1 MKIKQSSSSTQV
13 VVRSANTGLAPLDG
27 QPTAAELEA
36 QVTNAV
42 QAIRLV
48 ATPTATWTAY
58 AKALRYLGAWMQ
70 LRTGHS
76 LALPVS
82 VPHVQL
88 FILDHFGHAE
98 RVALPSGE
106 MQLVLQPRMPPE
118 VDAALVAAGYK
129 AELGLHRMT
138 TIDHRLS
145 VLSWAHG
152 EKSLD
157 SPCQDP
163 AVRRLLADCRKIAK
177 ELGQAPRTK
186 TAATQNGLDGM
197 LSTCDDSLEGRRDR
211 ALLLFGWSSG
221 GRRRSEIA
229 AAEVRDLEWMG
240 ADTAIFRMRRSKT
253 GDSGP
258 KPVKDEAAVA
268 LRDWLA
274 AAKITEGALFRRLW
288 GPKVGERLSAHA
300 IAAIVKRRAS
310 QAGLPGDFAGHSLR
324 RGFVT
329 EAGLND
335 IPLAQTMAMTGHR
348 LTKSVVRYSE
358 VGDVL
363 NSKASNLL
371 NLGRKKVR

>member
-1 MKIKQSSSSTQV
+1 MKSCKLSP
-13 VVRSANTGLAPLDG
+13 LAPARKPTKDAAL
-27 QPTAAELEA
+27 QPLVDPGDMATLEA
-36 QVTNAV
+36 QVATAV
-42 QAIRLV
+42 ESMRLV

-58 AKALRYLGAWMQ
+58 AKALRYIGAWMQ
-70 LRTGHS
+70 LRLGEP

-82 VPHVQL
+82 VPHAQL
-88 FILDHFGHAE
+88 FILDHFGHPE
-98 RVALPSGE
+98 RVTLPNGE
-106 MQLVLQPRMPPE
+106 MQLLLQQRMPVE
-118 VDAALVAAGYK
+118 IDAALVAAGYK

-152 EKSLD
+152 ERGLE

-163 AVRRLLADCRKIAK
+163 AVRNLLADCRKIAK

-186 TAATQNGLDGM
+186 TAATQSGLDLM
-197 LSTCDDSLEGRRDR
+197 LATCDNSLEGRRDR

-258 KPVKDEAAVA
+258 KPVKGEAAAA
-268 LRDWLA
+268 LREWLA
-274 AAKITEGALFRRLW
+274 AAKITDGALFRRLW

-300 IAAIVKRRAS
+300 IAAIVKRRAA

-363 NSKASNLL
+363 SSKASDLL
-371 NLGRKKVR
+371 RLGRKRK

>member
-1 MKIKQSSSSTQV
+1 M
-13 VVRSANTGLAPLDG
+13 L
-27 QPTAAELEA
+27 
-36 QVTNAV
+36 
-42 QAIRLV
+42 
-48 ATPTATWTAY
+48 
-58 AKALRYLGAWMQ
+58 
-70 LRTGHS
+70 LRTGKA

-82 VPHVQL
+82 VAHVQL

-98 RVALPSGE
+98 RIAQPQGE
-106 MQLVLQPRMPPE
+106 PQLVLQQRLPPE
-118 VDAALVAAGYK
+118 VDSALVAAGYK

-152 EKSLD
+152 EKGLE

-163 AVRRLLADCRKIAK
+163 GVRRLLADCRKLAK

-186 TAATQNGLDGM
+186 TAATQNGLDVM
-197 LSTCDDSLEGRRDR
+197 LATCDDSLEGKRDR

-240 ADTAIFRMRRSKT
+240 ADTAVFRMRRSKT

-258 KPVKDEAAVA
+258 KPVKDEAAIA
-268 LRDWLA
+268 LREWLA
-274 AAKITEGALFRRLW
+274 AAKITDGALFRRLW

-300 IAAIVKRRAS
+300 IAAIVKRRAA

-358 VGDVL
+358 IGDVL
-363 NSKASNLL
+363 SSKASDLL
-371 NLGRKKVR
+371 KLGRKRK

>member
-1 MKIKQSSSSTQV
+1 MKINRVHDASPLALLAS
-13 VVRSANTGLAPLDG
+13 NTGLSPLEG
-27 QPTAAELEA
+27 SPTATELETQVA
-36 QVTNAV
+36 QAI
-42 QAIRLV
+42 QSIRLV

-58 AKALRYLGAWMQ
+58 AKALRYIGAWMQ
-70 LRTGHS
+70 LRTS
-76 LALPVS
+76 QALELPVS
-82 VPHVQL
+82 VAHVQL
-88 FILDHFGHAE
+88 FILDHFGHPE
-98 RVALPSGE
+98 RVALPSGD
-106 MQLVLQPRMPPE
+106 MQLVLQQRMPPE

-152 EKSLD
+152 EKSLE

-197 LSTCDDSLEGRRDR
+197 LATCDDSLEGRRDR

-258 KPVKDEAAVA
+258 KPVKDEAAIA

-274 AAKITEGALFRRLW
+274 AARIAEGALFRRLW

-300 IAAIVKRRAS
+300 IAAIVKRRAAL
-310 QAGLPGDFAGHSLR
+310 AGLPGDFAGHSLR

>member
-1 MKIKQSSSSTQV
+1 MKTNDISSLSPLKPRAAPAELPSINGPSS
-13 VVRSANTGLAPLDG
+13 A
-27 QPTAAELEA
+27 TALEA
-36 QVTNAV
+36 QVAQAV

-58 AKALRYLGAWMQ
+58 AKALRYWGAWMQ
-70 LRTGHS
+70 LRAGQALT
-76 LALPVS
+76 LPVS
-82 VPHVQL
+82 VAHVQL

-98 RVALPSGE
+98 RNAQPKGE
-106 MQLVLQPRMPPE
+106 PRLVLQQRLPPE
-118 VDAALVAAGYK
+118 VDSALVAAGYK

-152 EKSLD
+152 EKGLE

-163 AVRRLLADCRKIAK
+163 GVRRLLADCRKLAK

-186 TAATQNGLDGM
+186 TAATQNGLDVM
-197 LSTCDDSLEGRRDR
+197 LATCDDSLVGKRDR

-258 KPVKDEAAVA
+258 KPVKDEAALA

-274 AAKITEGALFRRLW
+274 AAKITDGALFRRLW

-300 IAAIVKRRAS
+300 IAAIVKRRAA

-363 NSKASNLL
+363 SSKASDLL
-371 NLGRKKVR
+371 KLGRTKSK

>member
-1 MKIKQSSSSTQV
+1 MKIKQKHDASTLVAHSS
-13 VVRSANTGLAPLDG
+13 NTGLAPQNE

-36 QVTNAV
+36 QVANAV

-58 AKALRYLGAWMQ
+58 AKALRYVGAWTQ
-70 LRTGHS
+70 LRTGQALS
-76 LALPVS
+76 LPVS
-82 VPHVQL
+82 VAHVQL

-98 RVALPSGE
+98 RVAVPNGE
-106 MQLVLQPRMPPE
+106 MQLVLRQRMPAD

-129 AELGLHRMT
+129 TELGLHRMT

-152 EKSLD
+152 EKSLE

-163 AVRRLLADCRKIAK
+163 AVRRLLVDCRKIAK

-186 TAATQNGLDGM
+186 TAATQNGLDVM
-197 LSTCDDSLEGRRDR
+197 LATCDDSLEGKRDR

-240 ADTAIFRMRRSKT
+240 VDTAVFRMRRSKT

-258 KPVKDEAAVA
+258 KPVKDEAAIA

-274 AAKITEGALFRRLW
+274 AAKITDGALFRRLW
-288 GPKVGERLSAHA
+288 GPRVGERLSAHA
-300 IAAIVKRRAS
+300 IAAIVKRRAA

-363 NSKASNLL
+363 SSKASDLL
-371 NLGRKKVR
+371 KLGRTKLK

>member
-1 MKIKQSSSSTQV
+1 MHQPSTPPSPLQPLPTELRSLAAPSSVRTLETQV
-13 VVRSANTGLAPLDG
+13 
-27 QPTAAELEA
+27 A
-36 QVTNAV
+36 QAV

-70 LRTGHS
+70 LRTGQP

-82 VPHVQL
+82 IAHVQL

-98 RVALPSGE
+98 RVPNGRGE
-106 MQLVLQPRMPPE
+106 PQLVLHQRLPADI
-118 VDAALVAAGYK
+118 DAALVAAGYK

-152 EKSLD
+152 EKGLE
-157 SPCQDP
+157 SPCRDA
-163 AVRRLLADCRKIAK
+163 AVRRLLADCRKLAK

-186 TAATQNGLDGM
+186 TAATQDGLDEM
-197 LSTCDDSLEGRRDR
+197 LATCDDSLEGRRDR

-240 ADTAIFRMRRSKT
+240 SDTAIFRMRRSKT
-253 GDSGP
+253 GDDGP
-258 KPVKDEAAVA
+258 KPVKGEAAVA
-268 LRDWLA
+268 LREWLA
-274 AAKITEGALFRRLW
+274 AAKINEGALFRRLW

-300 IAAIVKRRAS
+300 IAAIVKRRAAL
-310 QAGLPGDFAGHSLR
+310 AGLPGDFAGHSLR

-363 NSKASNLL
+363 SSKASNLL